1 MALFRTIRLLLF
13 PRRASTQTWMMLTF
27 ALFVGLAVLIVGMYS
42 FLVLRGQ
49 VHEAAH
55 TTLRD
60 QTYYLAAQLES
71 VERDQLLDALREI
84 TGVMPVRVGVATA
97 DSLIWEMED
106 GRIITDPTFMDKEEV
121 RRAVTERFVYI
132 EREENGRPV
141 LYGAVYRPES
151 GLLVRVGQ
159 IAPPMYTVLQ
169 RILAT
174 LIIGMVLAL
183 VLALIGAWI
192 AAQQVTKP
200 LQALSSGAQRI
211 AEGDLDHHIEVQ
223 TRAIEIQDLKNSLN
237 AMSGRFL
244 NDISE
249 LHRMAQIQNEFI
261 GNVSHEVKNPIF
273 AVGGYLE
280 ALESAE
286 LTPEMRIKYANKG
299 LMNLQRLNNL
309 FSDLIEIAKLEYR
322 PDALYS
328 EPFDLQELLLEVCD
342 MLEPKAQA
350 KDLQLSYDNP
360 PVVVNGDRSR
370 IRQVLINLI
379 DNAIAYSDSGTVRCR
394 IRRRLEKARVEIV
407 DTGRGIP
414 EESLN
419 RVFERFYRADPA
431 RARAGGGAGLGL
443 AIVKQL
449 VELQHGQVSI
459 ESEVGR
465 GTSVRFTLPLTPD
478 SG

>member
-1 MALFRTIRLLLF
+1 
-13 PRRASTQTWMMLTF
+13 MLTF
-27 ALFVGLAVLIVGMYS
+27 ALFVGLAVFIVGMYS

-60 QTYYLAAQLES
+60 QTYYLAAQLEA
-71 VERDQLLDALREI
+71 VERDQLLEALREI

-97 DSLIWEMED
+97 DSLIWELED
-106 GRIITDPTFMDKEEV
+106 ARIITDPTFMEREEV
-121 RRAVTERFVYI
+121 RRALVERFAYI
-132 EREENGRPV
+132 EREENGQPV

-159 IAPPMYTVLQ
+159 IAPPMYTVLH

-183 VLALIGAWI
+183 ALALVGAWI

-211 AEGDLDHHIEVQ
+211 AEGDLDHHIEVH

-286 LTPEMRIKYANKG
+286 LTPEMRIKYATKG
-299 LMNLQRLNNL
+299 LTNLQRLNNL

-322 PDALYS
+322 PDAIYA
-328 EPFDLQELLLEVCD
+328 EPFDLQELLLEVCE
-342 MLEPKAQA
+342 MLEPKAQV
-350 KDLQLSYDNP
+350 KNLQLTYENP
-360 PVVVNGDRSR
+360 AVVVNADRSR
-370 IRQVLINLI
+370 MRQVLINLV
-379 DNAIAYSDSGTVRCR
+379 DNAIAYSDSGAIRCR
-394 IRRRLEKARVEIV
+394 IRRRLDKARVEIV

-419 RVFERFYRADPA
+419 RVFERFYRVDTA
-431 RARAGGGAGLGL
+431 RSRAQGGTGLGL
-443 AIVKQL
+443 AIVKQIL
-449 VELQHGQVSI
+449 QAHGESIHVESI
-459 ESEVGR
+459 FGR
-465 GTSVRFTLPLTPD
+465 GTRFWFELPITTEAELEAAAEV
-478 SG
+478 GLEGE